1 MKRKHVLVVF
11 AIWLVGALIAI
22 TPYPA
27 PVPQEQECYEVGEIE
42 CVNTSAGW
50 VATWPAS
57 QEFRDHMIETIDLLE
72 LSGDLNWQ
80 QQEFCVP
87 ILNNVKGEF
96 RSQVLTGLG
105 IYEFNMSHYHE
116 GVQLQ
121 GRHAPGHGHP
131 HYMFNRG
138 RWGLMGTLMMHEVA
152 HHRGL
157 THSSANTAETCLD
170 L

>member
-11 AIWLVGALIAI
+11 AIWFVGALIAI

-87 ILNNVKGEF
+87 MDLPRFHGRLVF
-96 RSQVLTGLG
+96 
-105 IYEFNMSHYHE
+105 
-116 GVQLQ
+116 GVD
-121 GRHAPGHGHP
+121 
-131 HYMFNRG
+131 
-138 RWGLMGTLMMHEVA
+138 VV
-152 HHRGL
+152 
-157 THSSANTAETCLD
+157 
-170 L
+170 

>member
-1 MKRKHVLVVF
+1 MRYARIPFLM
-11 AIWLVGALIAI
+11 AIAVSATAL
-22 TPYPA
+22 A
-27 PVPQEQECYEVGEIE
+27 PTQEQECYEVGQIE

-50 VATWPAS
+50 IATWPAS

-80 QQEFCVP
+80 QQEFCQP
-87 ILNNVKGEF
+87 ILDNVKGEF
-96 RSQVLTGLG
+96 RIQVFAGLG
-105 IYEFNMSHYHE
+105 IYEFDMNHYHN
-116 GVQLQ
+116 GVQLW

-131 HYMFNRG
+131 HYMFNRR

-152 HHRGL
+152 HHRGH
-157 THSSANTAETCLD
+157 THSSANAAEQCLD